1 MLVRAGVHVDVCYVC
16 KKTEDKK
23 PKSKGE
29 AKQVATPKTK
39 RKRKRASPPPD
50 VTSEE
55 EIVPINPEVES
66 EDEEPVTIGVPAKG
80 KRKEVAPIYE
90 DEPDVEGDEAEPP
103 PPSQASTQVEV
114 VIRSRDEEGSCYI
127 PATPIESRDAL
138 VASPPR
144 TRKRVEVVIPSP
156 RPFKRVKRA
165 QSP

>member
-23 PKSKGE
+23 PKSKGK

-66 EDEEPVTIGVPAKG
+66 EDEE
-80 KRKEVAPIYE
+80 
-90 DEPDVEGDEAEPP
+90 AEEC
-103 PPSQASTQVEV
+103 A
-114 VIRSRDEEGSCYI
+114 
-127 PATPIESRDAL
+127 AL
-138 VASPPR
+138 SSPPKNG
-144 TRKRVEVVIPSP
+144 TRLTSNVSANI
-156 RPFKRVKRA
+156 A
-165 QSP
+165 